1 MGKGIVLLLL
11 LLQSLLEVVK
21 DFERHECR
29 LWDMDC
35 GLKWIPVVETGYGS
49 SMIQRAVL
57 CLIDEQQIDQKMMQ
71 SLASCWGKESKV
83 MGSSRYRSSCSY
95 PLYYFR

>member
-1 MGKGIVLLLL
+1 MVKGIVLLLLLLLLLLRL

-35 GLKWIPVVETGYGS
+35 GLTWIPLVETGYGS

-57 CLIDEQQIDQKMMQ
+57 CLVNGQQIDQKMMQ
-71 SLASCWGKESKV
+71 EPSQLLGKGIE
-83 MGSSRYRSSCSY
+83 GRG
-95 PLYYFR
+95 L